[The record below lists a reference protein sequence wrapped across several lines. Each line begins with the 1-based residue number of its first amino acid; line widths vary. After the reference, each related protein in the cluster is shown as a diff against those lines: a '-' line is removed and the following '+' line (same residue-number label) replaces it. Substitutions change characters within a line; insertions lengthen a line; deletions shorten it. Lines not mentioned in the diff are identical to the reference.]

1 MFGGQDPTPA
11 GDGGAMP
18 VPGGMITNL
27 DAMVQMSHFDNAGA
41 GAWNDADMLQ
51 ICNHR
56 DSLFVP
62 FLTDSLKGKDTLH
75 LPVLRFAYLL

>member
-1 MFGGQDPTPA
+1 MGVFGVLMYGVQDPTPA

-56 DSLFVP
+56 DAVP
-62 FLTDSLKGKDTLH
+62 PDTRNWS
-75 LPVLRFAYLL
+75 PPTATVPPDT